1 MLYNKDNPQWFFSE
15 EQFISAEESDRIVNE
30 YDQLCRNMLK
40 TDIRDINRKFYGI
53 KETADPED
61 REANRKKQLIGAV
74 FGIVIFAGMILSL
87 IFKQLVLFGYI
98 GCSLFLIAGISM
110 MLTGRGEV
118 VESTS
123 KMILNRGIGT
133 AISLGSALLILLIF
147 FRKHFSDSEV
157 FLLLFVITFGLAGL
171 ALLFA
176 AIFRTSS
183 GKFIYTRE
191 VNATCTGYVRTVQ
204 RETSD
209 SNRRFTYVCVSP
221 LFCYSV
227 DGVQYEAIW
236 DEFVYKKD
244 VDISVGQTVPI
255 KVDPRR
261 PENIKSP
268 ATTHPFTVT
277 FEILMGVAFTV
288 IAAGLGFYI
297 LTGNAKNMKLETKW
311 HPAIEKINGE
321 TESSL
326 TKITDEMIQTM
337 YKEKLGSDQTWYV
350 ETAVVAQI
358 ETSDEGKAITFTDEA
373 FNGIFYKDGN
383 VPEPGTSLIIF
394 YTVDVTRL
402 LSGKHYKRMF
412 TTADP
417 AKYVYSGS
425 HTAYKMGS

>member
-40 TDIRDINRKFYGI
+40 TDFRDINRKFYGI
-53 KETADPED
+53 KEDTDPED

-74 FGIVIFAGMILSL
+74 FGIVIFAGLILSL
-87 IFKQLVLFGYI
+87 VFKQLVLFGYI

-123 KMILNRGIGT
+123 KMSLNRGIGT
-133 AISLGSALLILLIF
+133 AISLGSVLLILLIF

-157 FLLLFVITFGLAGL
+157 FLLIFVITFGLAGL
-171 ALLFA
+171 TLLFA
-176 AIFRTSS
+176 AIFRASS
-183 GKFIYTRE
+183 GIFIYTRD
-191 VNATCTGYVRTVQ
+191 VTATCTGYVRTVH
-204 RETSD
+204 RDTGK
-209 SNRRFTYVCVSP
+209 NGVRFTYVCTSP
-221 LFCYSV
+221 LFSYSV
-227 DGVQYEAIW
+227 DGAHYEAMW
-236 DEFVYKKD
+236 DEFVFKKNS
-244 VDISVGQTVPI
+244 DIAMGQTVPI

-268 ATTHPFTVT
+268 ATTHPLTVS
-277 FEILMGVAFTV
+277 FEIFMGVAFTAV
-288 IAAGLGFYI
+288 AVGLGIYI
-297 LTGNAKNMKLETKW
+297 LTGNGKNMKLETKW
-311 HPAIEKINGE
+311 NPAIEKINGE

-326 TKITDEMIQTM
+326 TKITDEMIQTL
-337 YKEKLGSDQTWYV
+337 YKEKLGSDQKWYV
-350 ETAVVAQI
+350 ETAIVAQI

-373 FNGIFYKDGN
+373 FNGILYKDGN

-394 YTVDVTRL
+394 YTVDGTRL

-425 HTAYKMGS
+425 HSAYSMGS

>member
-15 EQFISAEESDRIVNE
+15 EQFISAEESGRIVNE

-40 TDIRDINRKFYGI
+40 TDFRDINRKFYGI
-53 KETADPED
+53 KEDTDPED

-74 FGIVIFAGMILSL
+74 FGIVIFAGMILSP

-110 MLTGRGEV
+110 MLTGRGDV

-123 KMILNRGIGT
+123 KMILNRVIGT
-133 AISLGSALLILLIF
+133 AISLGSVLLILLIF

-191 VNATCTGYVRTVQ
+191 VNATCTGYVRTVH
-204 RETSD
+204 RDTEK
-209 SNRRFTYVCVSP
+209 NGIRFTYVCVSP

-236 DEFVYKKD
+236 DEFVFKKD
-244 VDISVGQTVPI
+244 SDIAMGQTVPI
-255 KVDPRR
+255 KVDPKR

-268 ATTHPFTVT
+268 NTAHPFIVS
-277 FEILMGVAFTV
+277 FEFFMALAFTV
-288 IAAGLGFYI
+288 VAVGLGIYI
-297 LTGNAKNMKLETKW
+297 LTGNGKNMKFETKW
-311 HPAIEKINGE
+311 NPAIEKINGE

-337 YKEKLGSDQTWYV
+337 YKEKLGSDQKWYV
-350 ETAVVAQI
+350 ETAIVAQI
-358 ETSDEGKAITFTDEA
+358 ETSDKAKAITFTDEA
-373 FNGIFYKDGN
+373 FYGILYKDAN

-394 YTVDVTRL
+394 YTVDGTRL

-425 HTAYKMGS
+425 HSAYSMGS

>member
-40 TDIRDINRKFYGI
+40 TDFRDINRKFYGI
-53 KETADPED
+53 KEDTDPED

-123 KMILNRGIGT
+123 KMILNRVIGT
-133 AISLGSALLILLIF
+133 AISLGSVLLILLIF

-157 FLLLFVITFGLAGL
+157 FILLFVITFGLAGL
-171 ALLFA
+171 TLLFA

-191 VNATCTGYVRTVQ
+191 VNATCTGYVRTVH
-204 RETSD
+204 RDTEK
-209 SNRRFTYVCVSP
+209 NGIRFTYVCVSP

-236 DEFVYKKD
+236 DEFVFKKD
-244 VDISVGQTVPI
+244 SDIAMGQTVPI
-255 KVDPRR
+255 KVDPKR

-268 ATTHPFTVT
+268 ATTHPFIVS
-277 FEILMGVAFTV
+277 FEFFMALAFTV
-288 IAAGLGFYI
+288 VAVGLGIYI
-297 LTGNAKNMKLETKW
+297 LTGNGKNMKLETKW
-311 HPAIEKINGE
+311 NPAIEKINGE

-326 TKITDEMIQTM
+326 TKITDEMIQTL
-337 YKEKLGSDQTWYV
+337 YKEKLGSDQKWYV
-350 ETAVVAQI
+350 ETAIVAQI

-373 FNGIFYKDGN
+373 FNGILYKDGN

-394 YTVDVTRL
+394 YTVDGTRL

-425 HTAYKMGS
+425 HSAYSMGS